1 MKTVNWYK
9 VIRSK
14 TIWVNA
20 IALIAIIAQSATGF
34 VIAAADQAAIIVFI
48 NLILRTVTNEG
59 LFEESR
65 V

>member
-9 VIRSK
+9 VVRSK
-14 TIWVNA
+14 TIWVNL
-20 IALIAIIAQSATGF
+20 IALIAIVAQTATGF
-34 VIAAADQAAIIVFI
+34 VIAPQDQAAIIVFI

-59 LFEESR
+59 LFEE